1 MRSAL
6 TAAPVDASKPGSVFS
21 VAWSLAAPVCS
32 LTAMSDEPARRF
44 RGLPFLLEYRPV
56 FAW

>member
-6 TAAPVDASKPGSVFS
+6 TAAVDASKPGSVFS